1 MHKRPTSPYIGFQRY
16 FLTLSAC
23 AGQTRFADRRVVE
36 PVRWLLLRLATV
48 RGFSIPAYC
57 FLPGRLDLLAEG
69 MRADADLRRF
79 VSAFK
84 QQSAEQFD
92 RSSRRR
98 LWQDGYRERI
108 LRGDE
113 QTIAVAAGILNG
125 PVRAGLVEA
134 FDQYLF
140 SGSDRYTMPEIAD
153 VLARRRT

>member
-84 QQSAEQFD
+84 QQSAEQYD
-92 RSSRRR
+92 RSCRRR
-98 LWQDGYRERI
+98 LWQDGYSERI

-140 SGSDRYTMPEIAD
+140 SGSDRYAMPEIAD
-153 VLARRRT
+153 VLARRQT